1 MIDFLLRI
9 GINAAALIVAAAGV
23 PGSHLS
29 KLGSPGPEWLKV
41 LAVALIFALIN
52 TYIRPIVKKLSLP
65 ISLLTMGLVGL
76 VINAAMLLLLS
87 YVSGALKLPFKV
99 GVFPPQ
105 IDLISEMQQVVDGK
119 SDLEF
124 TVKVEDDKMSGSV
137 KAGSF
142 GSSPLTGVRA

>member
-9 GINAAALIVAAAGV
+9 GINAAALIVAAAVV
-23 PGSHLS
+23 PGIHLS

-99 GVFPPQ
+99 GVFPPK
-105 IDLISEMQQVVDGK
+105 IDLETLVAAFLGGLLVSLVA
-119 SDLEF
+119 
-124 TVKVEDDKMSGSV
+124 TVLSLTLGAKKV
-137 KAGSF
+137 F
-142 GSSPLTGVRA
+142 GMRL